1 MEKANDLPVGARV
14 MAPVG
19 DVVLHRRVVAECPED
34 HPQGEGMV
42 CVKFTPP
49 VKTDE
54 PFTSIDCVT
63 CPVNRVTA
71 GWF

>member
-1 MEKANDLPVGARV
+1 MEKATDLSVGVRV

-19 DVVLHRRVVAECPED
+19 DVLHRGVIAESPAN

-49 VKTDE
+49 VKTAE
-54 PFTSIDCVT
+54 PFCHPSTT
-63 CPVNRVTA
+63 
-71 GWF
+71 

>member
-1 MEKANDLPVGARV
+1 MEKANDLPAGARV

-19 DVVLHRRVVAECPED
+19 DVLHRGVIAESPAD

-49 VKTDE
+49 VKTAE
-54 PFTSIDCVT
+54 PFASIDYIT
-63 CPVNRVTA
+63 CPVDRVTA